1 MYNKHS
7 LDEKFDM
14 IRECRSSGLT
24 DYSWCKQHGIPSS
37 SFYNWIKQLKKTGAV
52 LPEPLCREDYLP
64 EEKQDVVKLEIVDK
78 VPASPKPM
86 PFYQPISAAPIEI
99 TAGKATIKISND
111 VNPALFAK
119 LISSIGERL

>member
-1 MYNKHS
+1 MYKKQS

-14 IRECRSSGLT
+14 VMACRNSGLT

-37 SFYNWIKQLKKTGAV
+37 SFYNWIKQLKKSGTD
-52 LPEPLCREDYLP
+52 LPETLYREDYLP
-64 EEKQDVVKLEIVDK
+64 DQKQDVVKLEIVDEAH
-78 VPASPKPM
+78 ASSHPD
-86 PFYQPISAAPIEI
+86 FLYQNASSAPIEI
-99 TAGKATIKISND
+99 TVGNATIKISND

>member
-14 IRECRSSGLT
+14 VMECRSSGLT

-37 SFYNWIKQLKKTGAV
+37 SFYYWIKQLKKSGAD
-52 LPEPLCREDYLP
+52 LPEPLDAGGYLL
-64 EEKQDVVKLEIVDK
+64 ESKQDVVELEIVDD
-78 VPASPKPM
+78 VPAPSKPNS
-86 PFYQPISAAPIEI
+86 FYQDESHAPIEI
-99 TAGKATIKISND
+99 SIGKAIIKISND